1 MNSIKSNYS
10 QKLNNFFFLLLTT
23 LITLFIFIPSC
34 TRTVYKNFHAQTATN
49 VRSSLPTRLTSN
61 FYTNYPSALQRKYC
75 SGQRTIEIQFSR
87 SIASTEFEVVNKP
100 IQETI
105 LIGISRISCC
115 ITEQ

>member
-1 MNSIKSNYS
+1 MKSIKSNYS

-61 FYTNYPSALQRKYC
+61 FYTNYPSARYSSTTKVLLWPEDNRDPVLAVNCVHGIRGCEQ
-75 SGQRTIEIQFSR
+75 TNSR
-87 SIASTEFEVVNKP
+87 DHSDRN
-100 IQETI
+100 
-105 LIGISRISCC
+105 
-115 ITEQ
+115 